1 MLAYA
6 VKRAFAGLSV
16 LLGITVVIFLMLRFI
31 PGDPATAVLLTMVEP
46 GLDSAQITQGDIR
59 QMREQM
65 GLNDPLPEQYV
76 KWLGRVVS
84 GNLGTSL
91 RSRQPIV
98 DELSV
103 RLPATLA
110 LAGTSLLVMF
120 VIALPSGILGG
131 LYAGRPVDHVTR
143 FLSLIGE
150 SMPSFFLGVL
160 LIYLF
165 TIELG
170 WLPALGWQRPESIIL
185 PALTLGTGI
194 AAATSRLLRASLLD
208 TLSQPYM
215 LMAEAKGMPRRILL
229 FRHAL
234 RPALIPVLTS
244 ASLVAGGLLGG
255 AAVVETVFAW
265 PGIGRY
271 VIEAISGR
279 DYPVVQGFT
288 LIMAAMF
295 VIINFTVDMLYRFL
309 DPRVR
314 VEEGNHG

>member
-6 VKRAFAGLSV
+6 LRRAFAGLSV
-16 LLGITVVIFLMLRFI
+16 LLGITVVVFLILRFI

-46 GLDSAQITQGDIR
+46 GLDSAQITQRDIADVR
-59 QMREQM
+59 DQM
-65 GLNDPLPEQYV
+65 GLNDPLPQQYAT
-76 KWLGRVVS
+76 WLGRVLT

-91 RSRQPIV
+91 RSRQPIA
-98 DELSV
+98 DELAT
-103 RLPATLA
+103 RIPATLKLGGA
-110 LAGTSLLVMF
+110 ALLVMF
-120 VIALPSGILGG
+120 LIAIPSGILGG
-131 LYAGRPVDHVTR
+131 LYAGRSTDHVSR
-143 FLSLIGE
+143 VLSLVGE

-165 TIELG
+165 AIKLG
-170 WLPALGWQRPESIIL
+170 WLPAMGGRRPESIIL
-185 PALTLGTGI
+185 PAITLGVGI

-215 LMAEAKGMPRRILL
+215 LMAEAKGMKRSTLL
-229 FRHAL
+229 FRYAL

-265 PGIGRY
+265 PGVGRY
-271 VIEAISGR
+271 MIEAISGR
-279 DYPVVQGFT
+279 DYPVIQGFT
-288 LIMAAMF
+288 LLMAMLF
-295 VIINFTVDMLYRFL
+295 VIINFVVDILYRFL

-314 VEEGNHG
+314 VEERGNV

>member
-6 VKRAFAGLSV
+6 LRRALAGLSV
-16 LLGITVVIFLMLRFI
+16 LVGITVVIFLLLRLI

-46 GLDSAQITQGDIR
+46 GLDSAQITRGDIQ

-65 GLNDPLPEQYV
+65 GLNAPLPEQYAA
-76 KWLGRVVS
+76 WLGRVLT

-91 RSRQPIV
+91 RSRQPILN
-98 DELSV
+98 ELSV
-103 RLPATLA
+103 RLPATLTLASAA
-110 LAGTSLLVMF
+110 LAVM
-120 VIALPSGILGG
+120 VAIALPSGLLGA
-131 LYAGRPVDHVTR
+131 LYAGRAIDHATR
-143 FLSLIGE
+143 TLSLIGE
-150 SMPSFFLGVL
+150 SLPSFFLGVL

-165 TIELG
+165 AIELG
-170 WLPALGWQRPESIIL
+170 WLPTLGWRKPESIVL

-234 RPALIPVLTS
+234 RPAMIPVLTS

-271 VIEAISGR
+271 VVEAIAGR
-279 DYPVVQGFT
+279 DYPVIQGFT
-288 LIMAAMF
+288 LIMATLF
-295 VIINFTVDMLYRFL
+295 VLINFTVDLLYRFL
-309 DPRVR
+309 DPRIR
-314 VEEGNHG
+314 VEVRGHG

>member
-46 GLDSAQITQGDIR
+46 GLDSAQITQGDIQ

-215 LMAEAKGMPRRILL
+215 LMAEAKGMPRGILL

-288 LIMAAMF
+288 LIMATMF

>member
-1 MLAYA
+1 VLAYA

-16 LLGITVVIFLMLRFI
+16 LLGITVIIFLMLRFI

-46 GLDSAQITQGDIR
+46 GLDSAQITQGDIQ

>member
-6 VKRAFAGLSV
+6 LRRAFAGLSV
-16 LLGITVVIFLMLRFI
+16 LLGITVVVFLILRFI

-46 GLDSAQITQGDIR
+46 GLDSAQITQRDIDDVR
-59 QMREQM
+59 NQM
-65 GLNDPLPEQYV
+65 GLNDPLPQQYAT
-76 KWLGRVVS
+76 WLGRVMT

-91 RSRQPIV
+91 RSRQPIAG
-98 DELSV
+98 ELAT
-103 RLPATLA
+103 RIPATLKLGGA
-110 LAGTSLLVMF
+110 ALLVMF
-120 VIALPSGILGG
+120 LIAIPSGILGG
-131 LYAGRPVDHVTR
+131 LYAGRSTDHVSR
-143 FLSLIGE
+143 VLSLVGE

-160 LIYLF
+160 LIYPF
-165 TIELG
+165 AIKLG
-170 WLPALGWQRPESIIL
+170 WLPAMGGRRPESIIL
-185 PALTLGTGI
+185 PAITLGVGI

-215 LMAEAKGMPRRILL
+215 LMAEAKGMKRSTLL

-265 PGIGRY
+265 PGVGRY
-271 VIEAISGR
+271 MIEAISGR
-279 DYPVVQGFT
+279 DYPVIQGFT
-288 LIMAAMF
+288 LLMATLF
-295 VIINFTVDMLYRFL
+295 VIINFVVDILYRFL

-314 VEEGNHG
+314 VEERGNV

>member
-46 GLDSAQITQGDIR
+46 GLDSAQITQGDIQ

-131 LYAGRPVDHVTR
+131 LYAGRPVDHATR

-279 DYPVVQGFT
+279 DYPVIQGFT

>member
-6 VKRAFAGLSV
+6 LRRAFAGLSV
-16 LLGITVVIFLMLRFI
+16 LFGITVVVFLMLRFI

-46 GLDSAQITQGDIR
+46 GLDSAQITQRDIEDV
-59 QMREQM
+59 REQM
-65 GLNDPLPEQYV
+65 GLSDPLTRQYAT
-76 KWLGRVVS
+76 WLGRVLT

-91 RSRQPIV
+91 RSRQPIAG
-98 DELSV
+98 ELAT
-103 RLPATLA
+103 RIPATLKLGGA
-110 LAGTSLLVMF
+110 ALLVMF
-120 VIALPSGILGG
+120 AIAIPSGILGG
-131 LYAGRPVDHVTR
+131 LHAGRTTDHVTR
-143 FLSLIGE
+143 VFSLVGE
-150 SMPSFFLGVL
+150 SLPSFFLGVL

-165 TIELG
+165 AIKLG
-170 WLPALGWQRPESIIL
+170 WLPAMGGRRPESIIL
-185 PALTLGTGI
+185 PAVTLGVGI

-215 LMAEAKGMPRRILL
+215 LMAEAKGMTRRTLL

-265 PGIGRY
+265 PGVGRY
-271 VIEAISGR
+271 MIEAIGGR
-279 DYPVVQGFT
+279 DYPVIQGFT
-288 LIMAAMF
+288 LLMATLF
-295 VIINFTVDMLYRFL
+295 VVINFVVDILYRFL

-314 VEEGNHG
+314 VEERGNV

>member
-6 VKRAFAGLSV
+6 VKRAFAGLSI

-46 GLDSAQITQGDIR
+46 GLDSAQITQGDIQ

-131 LYAGRPVDHVTR
+131 LYAGRPVDHATR

-150 SMPSFFLGVL
+150 SMPGFFLGVL

-288 LIMAAMF
+288 LIMATMF

>member
-46 GLDSAQITQGDIR
+46 GLDSAQITQGDIQ

-131 LYAGRPVDHVTR
+131 LYAGRPVDHATR

>member
-16 LLGITVVIFLMLRFI
+16 LLGITIVIFLMLRFI

-46 GLDSAQITQGDIR
+46 GLDSAQITQGDIQ

-215 LMAEAKGMPRRILL
+215 LMAEAKGMPRGILL

-288 LIMAAMF
+288 LIMATMF

>member
-46 GLDSAQITQGDIR
+46 GLDSAQITQGDIQ

-131 LYAGRPVDHVTR
+131 LYAGRPVDHATR

-234 RPALIPVLTS
+234 RPTLIPVLTS

>member
-1 MLAYA
+1 VLAYA

-46 GLDSAQITQGDIR
+46 GLDSAQITQGDIQ

-131 LYAGRPVDHVTR
+131 LYAGRPVDHATR

>member
-46 GLDSAQITQGDIR
+46 GLDSAQITQGDIQ

>member
-46 GLDSAQITQGDIR
+46 GLDSAQITQGDIQ

-76 KWLGRVVS
+76 KWLGLVVS

-131 LYAGRPVDHVTR
+131 LYAGRPVDHATR

-279 DYPVVQGFT
+279 DYPVIQGFT

>member
-16 LLGITVVIFLMLRFI
+16 LLGITVIIFLMLRFI

-46 GLDSAQITQGDIR
+46 GLDSAQITQGDIQ